1 MEEFFDSG
9 IGKILRWFLFIP
21 VSFLLYFLSVSLL
34 NLLFYFFW
42 APMHYEESM
51 FTYLWREVLSNG
63 LGGFIFVYTGCYI
76 VPNHKKYISIILAT
90 IFILLVGLIM
100 FGAIGMGMMF
110 EYGQFEGWKDI
121 IAMIA
126 SAIGAGI
133 ASYGFLN
140 DEYY

>member
-1 MEEFFDSG
+1 
-9 IGKILRWFLFIP
+9 
-21 VSFLLYFLSVSLL
+21 
-34 NLLFYFFW
+34 
-42 APMHYEESM
+42 
-51 FTYLWREVLSNG
+51 
-63 LGGFIFVYTGCYI
+63 
-76 VPNHKKYISIILAT
+76 
-90 IFILLVGLIM
+90 IM